1 MDGNGCSIG
10 THILSYK
17 PKPAAP
23 SSFLRVYDIS
33 IIALLNLIIQIPAD
47 DVAVYIRIAFH
58 VIFWP

>member
-1 MDGNGCSIG
+1 MNLPIRKKG
-10 THILSYK
+10 LLV
-17 PKPAAP
+17 KPAAP